1 MLMQWIKRIA
11 DGTGVLADVSAADPM
26 PVGVQPRACLLHR
39 GITVTSTSTTL
50 AALWAASNPGEPM
63 PSGALV
69 ARIQPRGGS
78 VCMRFDGS
86 AVTASTGEW
95 VPDGTP
101 IELQQS
107 TFAVVTLIRS
117 GSADVPCTVS
127 LWDRP

>member
-1 MLMQWIKRIA
+1 MLAEHQSS
-11 DGTGVLADVSAADPM
+11 TGAAVPASPETPM

-86 AVTASTGEW
+86 AVTSNTGEL

-107 TFAVVTLIRS
+107 AFAAVTLIRS
-117 GSADVPCTVS
+117 GSSDVPCTVS